1 MKKSLITINLFTFAL
16 IGATAVGTHAHGL
29 WIEPTKTGVSIHY
42 GEVGNNEKEPKEKLA
57 PFASSLN
64 VKNAAGETVKAELRE
79 DGFYVAEKDVKKG
92 GVTASIPGGPIYGDG
107 DGATRYQAW
116 LRYAP
121 VWGQAVEPSAEFP
134 VDVVPVA
141 GKQAVFAVYKDGK
154 AAGGAWVEVTAPNG
168 WTKWFEADSAGHV
181 AIQAPWPGL
190 YVIQAEHENNSAG
203 MQDGKAYAKNHQ
215 SVYLS
220 IRKP

>member
-1 MKKSLITINLFTFAL
+1 MKKSLINTSLFTFAL
-16 IGATAVGTHAHGL
+16 IGTTAVGTHAHGL

-57 PFASSLN
+57 PFAGSLT
-64 VKNAAGETVKAELRE
+64 VKDAAGETVSATLRE
-79 DGFYVAEKDVKKG
+79 DGFYVATQG
-92 GVTASIPGGPIYGDG
+92 AVTASIPGGPIYGEG
-107 DGATRYQAW
+107 EKATRYQAW

-121 VWGQAVEPSAEFP
+121 VWGKATEPSADFP

-141 GKQAVFAVYKDGK
+141 GKKPVFAVYKDGK
-154 AAGGAWVEVTAPNG
+154 AAAGAWVEVTAPNG
-168 WTKWFEADSAGHV
+168 WTKWFEADSAGRV
-181 AIQAPWPGL
+181 EIQAPWSGL
-190 YVIQAEHENNSAG
+190 YVIHAEHENATAG
-203 MQDGKAYAKNHQ
+203 VQDGKAYAKNHQ